1 MCMCIFLWNFDFIN
15 YCKFW
20 FFLKWFFLVIKDKG
34 IYVFI
39 CSNIYIYNRGVWY
52 VFVKKMIKVLVI
64 KYFVVLFGF
73 VFRIFIV
80 WLKYILC

>member
-1 MCMCIFLWNFDFIN
+1 MI
-15 YCKFW
+15 
-20 FFLKWFFLVIKDKG
+20 FLVIKDKG

-39 CSNIYIYNRGVWY
+39 CSNRGVWY
-52 VFVKKMIKVLVI
+52 VFVKKMFKVLVI